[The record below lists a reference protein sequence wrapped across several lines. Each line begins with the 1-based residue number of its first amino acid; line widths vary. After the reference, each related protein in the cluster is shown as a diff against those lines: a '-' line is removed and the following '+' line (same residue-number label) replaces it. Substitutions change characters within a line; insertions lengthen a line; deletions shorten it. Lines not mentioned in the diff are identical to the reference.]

1 MKIGPLLA
9 HLRELEN
16 GLADELRAAAERHPD
31 DHDVYHQCHTFA
43 VTSGKRVQKLEP
55 VAARYGG
62 EPEWESAMGEAGD
75 ELVPDLRALY
85 LRTHEVAITW
95 VMASQAAKGA
105 RDQELL
111 TLATECQSEVEVQA
125 KWFTTRIKTGAPQTL
140 VVG

>member
-1 MKIGPLLA
+1 MKVGPLLA

-16 GLADELRAAAERHPD
+16 GLAEELRAAADRHRD

-55 VAARYGG
+55 VLSRYGG
-62 EPEWESAMGEAGD
+62 EPQWESAVGEGGD
-75 ELVPDLRALY
+75 ELLPDLRAQY
-85 LRTHEVAITW
+85 LRVHEVAITW
-95 VMASQAAKGA
+95 VMASQAAKAA

-111 TLATECQSEVEVQA
+111 TLASECQSEVEVQA
-125 KWFTTRIKTGAPQTL
+125 KWFTTRIKTGAPQAL

>member
-16 GLADELRAAAERHPD
+16 GLAEELRATADRHND
-31 DHDVYHQCHTFA
+31 EHDVYHQCHTFA

-55 VAARYGG
+55 VLSRYGG
-62 EPEWESAMGEAGD
+62 EPQWESAVREGGD
-75 ELVPDLRALY
+75 QLLPDLRALY
-85 LRTHEVAITW
+85 LREHEVAITW
-95 VMASQAAKGA
+95 VMASQAAKAA

-111 TLATECQSEVEVQA
+111 TLASECQPEVEVQA

>member
-16 GLADELRAAAERHPD
+16 GLAEELRAAADRHRD
-31 DHDVYHQCHTFA
+31 EHDVYHQCHTFA

-55 VAARYGG
+55 VLSRYGG
-62 EPEWESAMGEAGD
+62 EPQWESAVREGGD
-75 ELVPDLRALY
+75 QLLPDLRALY
-85 LRTHEVAITW
+85 LREHEVAITW
-95 VMASQAAKGA
+95 VMASQAAKAA

-111 TLATECQSEVEVQA
+111 TLASECQPEVEVQA